1 MKIGIIGTGNMG
13 RLLTEAFIEGEAFS
27 SSSLIV
33 TNRTKSK
40 ALVLKDKYKDIGIRN
55 TALEVAAESD
65 LIFLCVKP
73 LDIFKILQKIHPFLA
88 KDKCLVSITSPIS
101 TEQFE
106 KQVSCSVVRAI
117 PSITNRAL
125 SGVSLLTYGEQC
137 TAAWKKMIEQLFA
150 KISVP
155 VEINEEVTRV
165 ASDIVS
171 CGPAFFSYLLQR
183 FIQAAVRETQI
194 EESTATKLASEMI
207 IGFGDLLKQGHY
219 TLPAL
224 VEKVCVKGGITGVGI
239 GVLERELGEMFEHL
253 FNATHE
259 KFDEEVEK
267 IGLQFI
273 NK

>member
-1 MKIGIIGTGNMG
+1 MNVGIIGTGNMG
-13 RLLTEAFIEGEAFS
+13 RLLVEAFIEGEAVS
-27 SSSLIV
+27 SSSLIM

-40 ALVLKDKYKDIGIRN
+40 ALLLKDKYQDIKIGDN
-55 TALEVAAESD
+55 AAEVAAESN

-73 LDIFKILQKIHPFLA
+73 LDMFKILQEIHPFLT
-88 KDKCLVSITSPIS
+88 KDKCLISITSPIQ

-106 KQVSCSVVRAI
+106 KKVPCSVIRVI

-125 SGVSLLTYGEQC
+125 SGVSLITYGKHCNE
-137 TAAWKKMIEQLFA
+137 AWKATVEQLFA

-183 FIQAAVRETQI
+183 FIQAAVSETEI
-194 EESTATKLASEMI
+194 EEKVATELASQMI
-207 IGFGDLLKQGHY
+207 IGFGDLLKQGLY
-219 TLPAL
+219 TLPTL
-224 VEKVCVKGGITGVGI
+224 LEKVCVKGGITGVGI
-239 GVLERELGEMFEHL
+239 EVLEKEMGEMFEHL
-253 FNATHE
+253 FHATHE
-259 KFDEEVEK
+259 KFEEEVEK
-267 IGLQFI
+267 VNLQFI